1 MQPRSKLV
9 ASIGA
14 TILVG
19 IVLVSSVQA
28 TIATPVESPKESYL
42 SNVNYAAGISMG
54 MAVSRA
60 FTSGEPYS
68 DVTFRQMLKTIISSE
83 TLMACRSV
91 ECRMQWGAKFAEA
104 MAKKTM
110 AKKANIPRGADL
122 SLAEQGER

>member
-60 FTSGEPYS
+60 FTSGEPFS
-68 DVTFRQMLKTIISSE
+68 DGFKKWSLSYLKPIAWIT
-83 TLMACRSV
+83 RS
-91 ECRMQWGAKFAEA
+91 KF
-104 MAKKTM
+104 
-110 AKKANIPRGADL
+110 
-122 SLAEQGER
+122 